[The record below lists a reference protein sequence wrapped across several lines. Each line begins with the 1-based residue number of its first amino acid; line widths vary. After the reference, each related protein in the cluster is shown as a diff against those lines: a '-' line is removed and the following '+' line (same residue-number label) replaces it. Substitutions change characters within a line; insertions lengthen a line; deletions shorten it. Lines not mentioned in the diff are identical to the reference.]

1 MWTLYLPMRL
11 ELFNTCYILTAS
23 GKNVLSGASGRVD
36 KWQIDINVRSSL
48 SLKLLNHHRRRQTA
62 TTNAD
67 GTCRT
72 KFVRQV
78 AHRTKSDLHRNCVL
92 VRQAGSLSHEY
103 GATDRDRVR
112 LPELLAIKEIAR
124 TPTRASIETVSGCR
138 NCSRSRKLLE
148 LLAFGCCFC
157 SHDEAY
163 WSNDDNEDIT
173 PVDDEMGLNWDDE
186 GVDVGHIEGC
196 EEVDYENSEEEDRS
210 LSNCESNDREHG
222 LLSDSED
229 EQSFHCSKSNPN
241 EMIEITVG
249 QEFDNVQH
257 FRRVLENYVI
267 KNGFD
272 LNRIKNEK
280 RRFRAKCSNEG
291 CPWFIY
297 AALVESGTKFRIQKL
312 NNVHECN
319 GVLESKEAS
328 YKWIASQFEG
338 TLKNNSKM
346 PVKAMKDELV
356 SNLGIKA
363 SMKKMYRAKKRAMDK
378 LNGNYA
384 NSYQRLRDYAQL
396 LKQRNPNTLVK
407 MKFVSSFDKD
417 RILALKFQRFMLSFA
432 ALKNGFI
439 NGCRR
444 FIGLDGCHLNGLFG
458 ECADSWKWFLAIL
471 TARATSEKEWEDNMK
486 KIKTAKKDTQ
496 AAYDYLIKINKKQ
509 WARHA
514 FPDDVKVDHV
524 TNNLTESWNSWLN
537 EYRDKPVL
545 TLMEFIQ
552 KKVMKRLY
560 KRHSDARKWIG
571 KLPPTVRR
579 KLIVSRQEGRYVRVL
594 MASEYE
600 FEVMDENNKIFIVNM
615 QNKTCDC
622 GVYQI
627 CGIPCKHI
635 IPCIALRHEDA
646 ADYVDKKLTVE
657 AYLATYANIIHPLP
671 YQSTWAV
678 VEGLKILPPYVKIR
692 AGRPKIVRKRK
703 PGEEQGKRKTK
714 QNVAVVQ
721 FSAIIKDHVK
731 DQLIPLN
738 TPQITLRSS
747 NTFYRT
753 CALSMDI
760 FNDEMVRVVLHMA
773 SDVANYGCIHIFV
786 TTSPRVPSEDLE
798 PPVETETFFRANMS
812 GLDIEEEALAKT
824 MSLQQYYSP
833 IHDNNDNIDDNR
845 ITDVG
850 EEVLPLTT
858 SLEQLYSPY
867 HNNNFCDNDDLVDDI
882 SNIEADNVFAE
893 PANSIRGSHFN
904 NADDD
909 GGVRPSNIPS
919 FQHDKAYEDDI
930 PVNNRDN
937 RSIPPM
943 AGSRKMIDPL
953 TSLAP
958 ILPLNM
964 VAPSFLSSCDSDD
977 ISVGKLFADKNEL
990 ILLLRKVTFMDK
1002 FDFKIARSTTTHFE
1016 THCYSESCKWCIRA
1030 IRNSNEHNGPWVV
1043 RYAAGIRYAVN
1054 IPVENNNVWEWFI
1067 MKLHGVIGNRPELKN
1082 IAAMVY
1088 DRKIVVES
1096 MNICLTTWVDEIVTE
1111 MRTMA
1116 EKMIVHSVSPHRFQV
1131 VGGGIKEGLIDIK
1144 KKKTCS
1150 SRVFQ
1155 LDQLVYA
1162 YAIVACLTVRVDY
1175 INFCSDFYTKESLAM
1190 AYAQSVEP
1198 VGNVGD

>member
-1 MWTLYLPMRL
+1 
-11 ELFNTCYILTAS
+11 
-23 GKNVLSGASGRVD
+23 
-36 KWQIDINVRSSL
+36 
-48 SLKLLNHHRRRQTA
+48 
-62 TTNAD
+62 
-67 GTCRT
+67 
-72 KFVRQV
+72 
-78 AHRTKSDLHRNCVL
+78 
-92 VRQAGSLSHEY
+92 
-103 GATDRDRVR
+103 
-112 LPELLAIKEIAR
+112 
-124 TPTRASIETVSGCR
+124 
-138 NCSRSRKLLE
+138 
-148 LLAFGCCFC
+148 
-157 SHDEAY
+157 
-163 WSNDDNEDIT
+163 
-173 PVDDEMGLNWDDE
+173 MGLNWDDE

-280 RRFRAKCSNEG
+280 IRFRAKCSNEG

-417 RILALKFQRFMLSFA
+417 RRLALKFQRFMLSFA

-458 ECADSWKWFLAIL
+458 GMLLLAVALDANNGIFPIAVCICESECADSWKWFLAIL
-471 TARATSEKEWEDNMK
+471 SEWLNIENQSRVTFMTDRQKGILLDFWSTDVLPRHHQQYIRILVQQDRDTSSVNATSSTAARATSEKEWEDNMK

-635 IPCIALRHEDA
+635 IPCITLRHEDA

-692 AGRPKIVRKRK
+692 AGRPKIVRKRE

-714 QNVAVVQ
+714 QN
-721 FSAIIKDHVK
+721 
-731 DQLIPLN
+731 
-738 TPQITLRSS
+738 
-747 NTFYRT
+747 
-753 CALSMDI
+753 
-760 FNDEMVRVVLHMA
+760 
-773 SDVANYGCIHIFV
+773 
-786 TTSPRVPSEDLE
+786 
-798 PPVETETFFRANMS
+798 
-812 GLDIEEEALAKT
+812 
-824 MSLQQYYSP
+824 
-833 IHDNNDNIDDNR
+833 
-845 ITDVG
+845 
-850 EEVLPLTT
+850 
-858 SLEQLYSPY
+858 EQP
-867 HNNNFCDNDDLVDDI
+867 H
-882 SNIEADNVFAE
+882 
-893 PANSIRGSHFN
+893 
-904 NADDD
+904 
-909 GGVRPSNIPS
+909 
-919 FQHDKAYEDDI
+919 
-930 PVNNRDN
+930 
-937 RSIPPM
+937 
-943 AGSRKMIDPL
+943 
-953 TSLAP
+953 
-958 ILPLNM
+958 
-964 VAPSFLSSCDSDD
+964 
-977 ISVGKLFADKNEL
+977 
-990 ILLLRKVTFMDK
+990 
-1002 FDFKIARSTTTHFE
+1002 KI
-1016 THCYSESCKWCIRA
+1016 
-1030 IRNSNEHNGPWVV
+1030 
-1043 RYAAGIRYAVN
+1043 
-1054 IPVENNNVWEWFI
+1054 
-1067 MKLHGVIGNRPELKN
+1067 
-1082 IAAMVY
+1082 
-1088 DRKIVVES
+1088 
-1096 MNICLTTWVDEIVTE
+1096 
-1111 MRTMA
+1111 
-1116 EKMIVHSVSPHRFQV
+1116 
-1131 VGGGIKEGLIDIK
+1131 
-1144 KKKTCS
+1144 
-1150 SRVFQ
+1150 
-1155 LDQLVYA
+1155 
-1162 YAIVACLTVRVDY
+1162 
-1175 INFCSDFYTKESLAM
+1175 
-1190 AYAQSVEP
+1190 
-1198 VGNVGD
+1198 